1 MVAVTYTANPID
13 TEWLAQLSAP
23 PGALHPILDAE
34 IVAINDVPVLPV
46 RIIPRPLES
55 PAEPHRL
62 NPWYNPE
69 PWLLA
74 AKFSIPLGIT
84 GCIIWGFVDLIG
96 AITAH
101 AADITRTAE
110 YAGLGVLG
118 LIVTMVLLRGGKG
131 GCPGLHCG
139 GCRG

>member
-1 MVAVTYTANPID
+1 M
-13 TEWLAQLSAP
+13 
-23 PGALHPILDAE
+23 PILDAE

-46 RIIPRPLES
+46 RVIPRPLGS

-74 AKFSIPLGIT
+74 AKFSIPLAIA
-84 GCIIWGFVDLIG
+84 GCIVWGFVDLVS

-118 LIVTMVLLRGGKG
+118 LLVALALLRGGKG